1 MSLDEQPSSASLQQ
15 RIEALE
21 AENRQTIEALD
32 KKNKEIATLNEE
44 FEGLQARYLDCRKNA
59 VNLENKLQQAEAA
72 KLSAK
77 FREQNLT
84 QEIELLKTN
93 SKWLENELSTKTTEF
108 SNFRKEKSAQVS
120 SLQSE
125 LDSALADVSSFTKT
139 KDTLTDRVSTLSKS
153 LEAALQK
160 VKTLQDSS
168 ATSEENF
175 KKEMAAQQRLAALWE
190 RSTTEARARI
200 SELEEALDAE
210 RGKEAQQAAS
220 WQAIAEKER
229 DRADEAETKLASL
242 ETELEDL
249 HAAQERLEEQQEQ
262 QRTPGTPS
270 TPHGNGNG
278 SLRDRSPI
286 AMFSPSAHAITQV
299 QKSGISLTQ
308 LYTDFMKA
316 KHQLEHERRRN
327 KSLQQNFDELIQD
340 LETRAP
346 IIQADREE
354 ASRLKVEIADMSVL
368 LDETEKDK
376 EDLEKQLKTS
386 TVIVNDA
393 EREVKIYRQQ
403 VHDLSRQVQQLLV
416 ELQSQ
421 ISGAGPLSAA
431 DQAAL
436 RRMIADTSSTELQS
450 DTEAL
455 ISERLVTFKNSIE
468 LQQQNQNLLRV
479 TRELGDRLE
488 REEAETRRKMG
499 DLEAA
504 AIREKQAKI
513 EELEAEVKRTQ
524 TKMDSYQRERDMF
537 RDMLS
542 GKDGKHTLSVTAP
555 LPPTAEPESESI
567 SADEY
572 HETVK
577 KHEEATKHLKELQE
591 QFDAYRRET
600 GVDMKMLNQQILR
613 LSDERA
619 SAQQELSRAQ
629 SQIELTTERLKIM
642 TDNFEM
648 TKKENADVLKRSAD
662 IQEILTKQDLKTQ
675 QVANE
680 IVEVKATLETM
691 RNENANLKAEKSL
704 FNSIQ
709 HRMTQESESLT
720 EEKSRLNNVISYL
733 QSLEAEREKSDAETR
748 RRLVSQVENLQTEL
762 NATKTKLDAETEEV
776 RKVTMRKE
784 YESKEFQDKIDK
796 ILEELSFTKESVVTA
811 KASQGQLQRKVD
823 ELTASLTAAEEKV
836 TLYQRQIEEEGFS
849 VARNLETEVGE
860 LKATLEATR
869 TELDEAKEHAE
880 NLSGIASA
888 AEEALGT
895 MNATHDEYKSSVEEQ
910 LRNRDAEIGQL
921 RVQAT
926 ILAKEVAET
935 NSELSKSQDL
945 AVERDRQFSEAK
957 AKLDGEIRHLSD
969 AETRLLSNVRFLQSD
984 LRKQAQI
991 THESQKNYEAE
1002 LVKHAA
1008 TAQELQKLRNSHK
1021 MTIDLVHQLRND
1033 ADIAKNTLDN
1043 GEASWDLRRA
1053 GYEEEIEN
1061 LKSRCDDLL
1070 EQNKLLHNQF
1080 ASISSQVNRVQ
1091 KRHQVATSVSAT
1103 VSESADATE
1112 GTETT
1117 EATPAPALSAGDSV
1131 DEMREIVKFLRHEK
1145 EIVDCQYELAL
1156 QETKR
1161 LKQRLDHATAS
1172 LDEVREQLAQ
1182 ERENDSSTREQNLL
1196 HQELLGKVNE
1206 LNILRESNSS
1216 LREENRRANNRIR
1229 NLEDDIKKLET
1240 QIQPLEDKLATANA
1254 DLEAKEQQ
1262 LKLVQEDNERWKNRA
1277 QQILQKYERVDPV
1290 ELQNLKDEVAALK
1303 AEVDTISH
1311 ERDAAR
1317 SEVDYAKRQILTEKE
1332 EALKAKDEELQKVK
1346 AEAESV
1352 TTEIGKVKE
1361 ELNAAISKS
1370 AEQAAEIEDKTS
1382 RIERLRTEFITKL
1395 KTRRDE
1401 TKAVQNELETL
1412 KQEHEALKGAVTTK
1426 EMELQESKKLSDA
1439 LQAQIRTLEAEIST
1453 LKETID
1459 AKTKDIEVKDQA
1471 IEEFKTAAARAIPG
1485 PAEDGPVAAVP
1496 STSAAWEEHQKRLE
1510 ELQATLEKK
1519 QADLSEATKLNAA
1532 RAAEAVKLKE
1542 ELDRKQT
1549 ELEQMKMAATESL
1562 NALPKSDATAA
1573 IGDAS
1578 EELQNKLA
1586 DLRTEL
1592 ESRHKSELEEALK
1605 AKIAEMEAQKAEAVN
1620 KAREISQK
1628 ESMMRNKLLQQ
1639 KAEKA
1644 DKDKNEALRQLAML
1658 RGETV
1663 PSAAVSPP
1671 LRRAPPAPQTPTASQ
1686 GSPISQPS
1694 TPSHPATPADTPQPQ
1709 SLGLQV
1715 AGASQSAQSAPPS
1728 GPRQLQLPQVSAPT
1742 QQPQGSQQASTSI
1755 PVRSIVKPVIG
1766 LQGQSRSQSQ
1776 LPQLQ
1781 RPGLQPLR
1789 GLGSQQAAGGPS
1801 PMTLS
1806 NPMQAQV
1813 LQHLQPGPR
1822 RSASQ
1827 LVRPGVGL
1835 PVQGQAGAANM
1846 NRPSHIPHPPPAG
1859 GGIKIA
1865 GTAASTPPPE
1875 PLPES
1880 TAGIKR
1886 SREDD
1891 AAATSGGD
1899 ATGSAGDSQTAASEM
1914 ATGPPVALKRRR
1926 EETQ

>member
-1 MSLDEQPSSASLQQ
+1 MSLDEQQSSASLQQ

-21 AENRQTIEALD
+21 AENRQTVEALD

-59 VNLENKLQQAEAA
+59 GNLENKLQQAEAA

-120 SLQSE
+120 NLQSE

-139 KDTLTDRVSTLSKS
+139 KDTLSDRVSTLSKS
-153 LEAALQK
+153 LDAALQK
-160 VKTLQDSS
+160 VKTLQDSN

-210 RGKEAQQAAS
+210 RGKETQQAAS

-249 HAAQERLEEQQEQ
+249 HAAQERLEEQQ
-262 QRTPGTPS
+262 RTPGTPS
-270 TPHGNGNG
+270 TPHGNENG
-278 SLRDRSPI
+278 SLRDRSSV

-368 LDETEKDK
+368 LDETEKEK
-376 EDLEKQLKTS
+376 EDLEKQLKAS
-386 TVIVNDA
+386 TVTVNDA
-393 EREVKIYRQQ
+393 EREVKIYRHQ

-542 GKDGKHTLSVTAP
+542 GKSGEHTLSITAS
-555 LPPTAEPESESI
+555 PPRTAAPESESI

-577 KHEEATKHLKELQE
+577 KHEEATKELKELQE

-600 GVDMKMLNQQILR
+600 GVDMKLLNQQILR

-619 SAQQELSRAQ
+619 SVQQELSRAQ
-629 SQIELTTERLKIM
+629 TQIELTTERLKMM

-648 TKKENADVLKRSAD
+648 TKMENADILKRSAQ

-709 HRMTQESESLT
+709 HRMTQENESLT
-720 EEKSRLNNVISYL
+720 EEKSRLNSVISYL
-733 QSLEAEREKSDAETR
+733 QSAEAEREKSDAETR

-762 NATKTKLDAETEEV
+762 SAMKTKLDAETEEV

-796 ILEELSFTKESVVTA
+796 MLEELSFTKESLVTA
-811 KASQGQLQRKVD
+811 KASQGQLQGKVD
-823 ELTASLTAAEEKV
+823 ELTANLTAAEEKI

-860 LKATLEATR
+860 LKAILEATR
-869 TELDEAKEHAE
+869 AELDEAKEHAD

-921 RVQAT
+921 RVQVT

-935 NSELSKSQDL
+935 NSELSKSQEM

-957 AKLDGEIRHLSD
+957 AKLDGEIQHLSD
-969 AETRLLSNVRFLQSD
+969 SETRLLSNVRFLQSD

-991 THESQKNYEAE
+991 THESQENYEAE

-1008 TAQELQKLRNSHK
+1008 TAQELQKLRNAHK
-1021 MTIDLVHQLRND
+1021 MTTDLVHQLRND
-1033 ADIAKNTLDN
+1033 ADIAKNALDN

-1053 GYEEEIEN
+1053 GYEKEIEH

-1080 ASISSQVNRVQ
+1080 ESISAQVNRVQ
-1091 KRHQVATSVSAT
+1091 NGRQAATSVSAT
-1103 VSESADATE
+1103 ESESADATE
-1112 GTETT
+1112 NTETT
-1117 EATPAPALSAGDSV
+1117 EATPAPALFAGDSV
-1131 DEMREIVKFLRHEK
+1131 DEMREIVKFLRHER

-1182 ERENDSSTREQNLL
+1182 ERENNSSTREQNLL

-1229 NLEDDIKKLET
+1229 NLEDNIKKLEA
-1240 QIQPLEDKLATANA
+1240 QIQPLEDKLAIANA

-1262 LKLVQEDNERWKNRA
+1262 LMLVQEDNERWKNRA

-1303 AEVDTISH
+1303 AEVETISR

-1317 SEVDYAKRQILTEKE
+1317 SEVEYAKRQILTEKE

-1352 TTEIGKVKE
+1352 TAEIGKVKE
-1361 ELNAAISKS
+1361 ELNATIAKS
-1370 AEQAAEIEDKTS
+1370 AEQAAEIEDKAKS

-1412 KQEHEALKGAVTTK
+1412 KQEHEALKGAVTAK
-1426 EMELQESKKLSDA
+1426 EMEVRESKNLSDA
-1439 LQAQIRTLEAEIST
+1439 LQAKITTLEAEIST

-1459 AKTKDIEVKDQA
+1459 AKTKDIEIKDQA
-1471 IEEFKTAAARAIPG
+1471 LEEFKTAAARPVPG
-1485 PAEDGPVAAVP
+1485 PTEEGPVAAVP
-1496 STSAAWEEHQKRLE
+1496 STGAAWEEQQKRLE

-1519 QADLSEATKLNAA
+1519 QADLSEATKVNAA
-1532 RAAEAVKLKE
+1532 RTAEAVKLKE
-1542 ELDRKQT
+1542 ELDRKQN

-1562 NALPKSDATAA
+1562 NALPKIETTAT
-1573 IGDAS
+1573 IGNAS

-1586 DLRTEL
+1586 DLRIEL
-1592 ESRHKSELEEALK
+1592 ESRHKTELEEALK
-1605 AKIAEMEAQKAEAVN
+1605 AKIAEMEAQKVEAVN

-1628 ESMMRNKLLQQ
+1628 ESTMRNKLLQQ
-1639 KAEKA
+1639 KADKA

-1663 PSAAVSPP
+1663 ASSAVSPP
-1671 LRRAPPAPQTPTASQ
+1671 LRRAPLAPQTPTAGQ
-1686 GSPISQPS
+1686 GSPTSQPS
-1694 TPSHPATPADTPQPQ
+1694 TPSHPANPADTPQPQ

-1715 AGASQSAQSAPPS
+1715 AEASQSAQSAPPS
-1728 GPRQLQLPQVSAPT
+1728 GPRQLQPPQVSAPT
-1742 QQPQGSQQASTSI
+1742 QQSQGSQQASTSI

-1766 LQGQSRSQSQ
+1766 LPAQSRSQSQ

-1801 PMTLS
+1801 PMTLP

-1835 PVQGQAGAANM
+1835 PVQGQAGAANV

-1875 PLPES
+1875 HSPES
-1880 TAGIKR
+1880 TAGVKR

-1891 AAATSGGD
+1891 AVATSGGD
-1899 ATGSAGDSQTAASEM
+1899 ATGSAGDGQTAASEM

>member
-1 MSLDEQPSSASLQQ
+1 MSLDERPSTASLQQ

-21 AENRQTIEALD
+21 AEKRQTVEALD

-93 SKWLENELSTKTTEF
+93 SKWLDNELSTKTTEF

-120 SLQSE
+120 NLQCQ
-125 LDSALADVSSFTKT
+125 LDSALADVSSFAKT

-153 LEAALQK
+153 LEVALQK
-160 VKTLQDSS
+160 VKALQDSS

-210 RGKEAQQAAS
+210 RGKETQQAAS

-262 QRTPGTPS
+262 QEQQRTPGTPS

-278 SLRDRSPI
+278 SLRDRSPV

-327 KSLQQNFDELIQD
+327 KSLQQNFDELIRD
-340 LETRAP
+340 LEIRAP

-368 LDETEKDK
+368 LDETEKEK
-376 EDLEKQLKTS
+376 EDLEKQLKAS

-436 RRMIADTSSTELQS
+436 RHIMADTSSTEMQS

-488 REEAETRRKMG
+488 REEAETRRKME

-513 EELEAEVKRTQ
+513 EELEAEIKRIQ

-542 GKDGKHTLSVTAP
+542 GKDGEHTLSLTAP
-555 LPPTAEPESESI
+555 QPATAEPESESI

-572 HETVK
+572 HKTLK
-577 KHEEATKHLKELQE
+577 KHEEATKNLKELQE

-600 GVDMKMLNQQILR
+600 GVDMKMLNEQIIR

-619 SAQQELSRAQ
+619 SVQQELSRAQ
-629 SQIELTTERLKIM
+629 TQIELTMERLKIM
-642 TDNFEM
+642 ADNFEM
-648 TKKENADVLKRSAD
+648 TKKENADVLKRSAQ

-680 IVEVKATLETM
+680 VVEVKATLETM
-691 RNENANLKAEKSL
+691 RNENANLKAEKLL

-709 HRMTQESESLT
+709 HRMTQENESLT
-720 EEKSRLNNVISYL
+720 EEKSRLNNMISYL
-733 QSLEAEREKSDAETR
+733 QSVEAEREKSDAETR
-748 RRLVSQVENLQTEL
+748 RRLVSQVENLQAEL
-762 NATKTKLDAETEEV
+762 NATKSKLDAETEEV

-796 ILEELSFTKESVVTA
+796 MLEELSSTKESLATA
-811 KASQGQLQRKVD
+811 KASQGQLQKKAD
-823 ELTASLTAAEEKV
+823 ELTANLTAAEEKV

-849 VARNLETEVGE
+849 VARNLEAEVGE

-869 TELDEAKEHAE
+869 AELDEAKEHAD
-880 NLSGIASA
+880 NLSGIATA

-895 MNATHDEYKSSVEEQ
+895 MNSTHDEYKSSVEEK
-910 LRNRDAEIGQL
+910 LRSRDAEIGQL
-921 RVQAT
+921 SAQVA
-926 ILAKEVAET
+926 ILSKEVAET
-935 NSELSKSQDL
+935 NSELSKSQEM

-957 AKLDGEIRHLSD
+957 AKLDGEIQHLSD
-969 AETRLLSNVRFLQSD
+969 SETRLLSNVQILQSD

-991 THESQKNYEAE
+991 THESQNNYEAE

-1021 MTIDLVHQLRND
+1021 MTVDLVHQLRND
-1033 ADIAKNTLDN
+1033 ADIAKNALDN
-1043 GEASWDLRRA
+1043 GQTSWELRRA
-1053 GYEEEIEN
+1053 GYEVEIEN
-1061 LKSRCDDLL
+1061 IKSRCDDLL

-1080 ASISSQVNRVQ
+1080 ESISSQVNREQ
-1091 KRHQVATSVSAT
+1091 KRRQGATSVSAT
-1103 VSESADATE
+1103 ESESADVTE

-1117 EATPAPALSAGDSV
+1117 EATPASALSVGDGNSV
-1131 DEMREIVKFLRHEK
+1131 DDMREIVKFLRHEK

-1161 LKQRLDHATAS
+1161 LKQRLDHAIAS

-1182 ERENDSSTREQNLL
+1182 ERENNSSTREQNLL
-1196 HQELLGKVNE
+1196 HQELLDKVNE

-1229 NLEDDIKKLET
+1229 NLEDGIKKLEV
-1240 QIQPLEDKLATANA
+1240 QIQPLEDKLAGATA

-1262 LKLVQEDNERWKNRA
+1262 LKLIKEDNERWKNRA
-1277 QQILQKYERVDPV
+1277 QHILQK
-1290 ELQNLKDEVAALK
+1290 EL
-1303 AEVDTISH
+1303 
-1311 ERDAAR
+1311 
-1317 SEVDYAKRQILTEKE
+1317 IL
-1332 EALKAKDEELQKVK
+1332 
-1346 AEAESV
+1346 S
-1352 TTEIGKVKE
+1352 
-1361 ELNAAISKS
+1361 SS
-1370 AEQAAEIEDKTS
+1370 
-1382 RIERLRTEFITKL
+1382 
-1395 KTRRDE
+1395 
-1401 TKAVQNELETL
+1401 
-1412 KQEHEALKGAVTTK
+1412 
-1426 EMELQESKKLSDA
+1426 
-1439 LQAQIRTLEAEIST
+1439 RTL
-1453 LKETID
+1453 
-1459 AKTKDIEVKDQA
+1459 
-1471 IEEFKTAAARAIPG
+1471 R
-1485 PAEDGPVAAVP
+1485 
-1496 STSAAWEEHQKRLE
+1496 
-1510 ELQATLEKK
+1510 
-1519 QADLSEATKLNAA
+1519 
-1532 RAAEAVKLKE
+1532 
-1542 ELDRKQT
+1542 
-1549 ELEQMKMAATESL
+1549 
-1562 NALPKSDATAA
+1562 
-1573 IGDAS
+1573 
-1578 EELQNKLA
+1578 
-1586 DLRTEL
+1586 
-1592 ESRHKSELEEALK
+1592 
-1605 AKIAEMEAQKAEAVN
+1605 
-1620 KAREISQK
+1620 
-1628 ESMMRNKLLQQ
+1628 MRW
-1639 KAEKA
+1639 
-1644 DKDKNEALRQLAML
+1644 
-1658 RGETV
+1658 
-1663 PSAAVSPP
+1663 
-1671 LRRAPPAPQTPTASQ
+1671 RR
-1686 GSPISQPS
+1686 
-1694 TPSHPATPADTPQPQ
+1694 
-1709 SLGLQV
+1709 
-1715 AGASQSAQSAPPS
+1715 
-1728 GPRQLQLPQVSAPT
+1728 
-1742 QQPQGSQQASTSI
+1742 
-1755 PVRSIVKPVIG
+1755 
-1766 LQGQSRSQSQ
+1766 
-1776 LPQLQ
+1776 
-1781 RPGLQPLR
+1781 
-1789 GLGSQQAAGGPS
+1789 
-1801 PMTLS
+1801 
-1806 NPMQAQV
+1806 
-1813 LQHLQPGPR
+1813 
-1822 RSASQ
+1822 
-1827 LVRPGVGL
+1827 
-1835 PVQGQAGAANM
+1835 
-1846 NRPSHIPHPPPAG
+1846 
-1859 GGIKIA
+1859 
-1865 GTAASTPPPE
+1865 
-1875 PLPES
+1875 
-1880 TAGIKR
+1880 
-1886 SREDD
+1886 
-1891 AAATSGGD
+1891 
-1899 ATGSAGDSQTAASEM
+1899 
-1914 ATGPPVALKRRR
+1914 
-1926 EETQ
+1926 

>member
-1 MSLDEQPSSASLQQ
+1 MSLDEPPSTASLQQ

-21 AENRQTIEALD
+21 AEKRQIVEALD
-32 KKNKEIATLNEE
+32 KKNKETATLNEE
-44 FEGLQARYLDCRKNA
+44 FEGLTARYVDCRKNA
-59 VNLENKLQQAEAA
+59 VNLENKLQQTDAA

-77 FREQNLT
+77 FREQNLM

-93 SKWLENELSTKTTEF
+93 SKWLDNELSTKTTEF
-108 SNFRKEKSAQVS
+108 SNFRKEKWAQVS
-120 SLQSE
+120 NLQSE
-125 LDSALADVSSFTKT
+125 LDSALADVSTLTKT
-139 KDTLTDRVSTLSKS
+139 KDTLTDRVSALSKS
-153 LEAALQK
+153 LEATLQK
-160 VKTLQDSS
+160 VKTLQDSG

-175 KKEMAAQQRLAALWE
+175 KKEMATQQRLAALWE

-200 SELEEALDAE
+200 SELEEALDTE
-210 RGKEAQQAAS
+210 RGKETQQAAS

-278 SLRDRSPI
+278 SLRDRSPV

-368 LDETEKDK
+368 LDETEKEK
-376 EDLEKQLKTS
+376 EDLEKQLKAS
-386 TVIVNDA
+386 TVIVNDS

-436 RRMIADTSSTELQS
+436 RRMISDTSSTAMQS

-488 REEAETRRKMG
+488 REEAETRRKME

-513 EELEAEVKRTQ
+513 EELEAEIKRTQ

-542 GKDGKHTLSVTAP
+542 GKDGWHAAP
-555 LPPTAEPESESI
+555 PPATAEPDGESI

-577 KHEEATKHLKELQE
+577 KHEEATKDLKELQE

-600 GVDMKMLNQQILR
+600 GVDIKMLNEQIIR

-619 SAQQELSRAQ
+619 SVQQELSRAQ
-629 SQIELTTERLKIM
+629 TQIELTAERLKIM

-648 TKKENADVLKRSAD
+648 TKKENADVLKRSAQ

-680 IVEVKATLETM
+680 IVEVRATLETM

-709 HRMTQESESLT
+709 HRMTQENESLT
-720 EEKSRLNNVISYL
+720 EEKARLNNMISYI
-733 QSLEAEREKSDAETR
+733 QSIEAEREKSDAETR

-796 ILEELSFTKESVVTA
+796 MLEELSSTKESLVTA
-811 KASQGQLQRKVD
+811 KASQGQLKSNVD
-823 ELTASLTAAEEKV
+823 ELTANLTAAEEKV

-849 VARNLETEVGE
+849 VARNLETEIGE

-869 TELDEAKEHAE
+869 AELDEAKEHAE

-895 MNATHDEYKSSVEEQ
+895 MNATHDEFKSSVEEQ
-910 LRNRDAEIGQL
+910 FRNRDAEIGQL
-921 RVQAT
+921 RVQVT
-926 ILAKEVAET
+926 ILSREVAET
-935 NSELSKSQDL
+935 SSELSKSQEM

-957 AKLDGEIRHLSD
+957 AKLDGEIQHLSD
-969 AETRLLSNVRFLQSD
+969 SETRLLSNIRFLQSD

-1008 TAQELQKLRNSHK
+1008 TAQELQKLRNSHE
-1021 MTIDLVHQLRND
+1021 MTVDLVHHLRND
-1033 ADIAKNTLDN
+1033 TDIAKNALDN

-1053 GYEEEIEN
+1053 GYEEEIDN

-1080 ASISSQVNRVQ
+1080 ESISSQVNRVP
-1091 KRHQVATSVSAT
+1091 KRHQAATSVSAT
-1103 VSESADATE
+1103 ESESADATE

-1117 EATPAPALSAGDSV
+1117 EATPASALSAGDGNSV

-1161 LKQRLDHATAS
+1161 LKQRLDHAIAS
-1172 LDEVREQLAQ
+1172 LDEAREQLSQ
-1182 ERENDSSTREQNLL
+1182 ERENNSSTREQNLL

-1229 NLEDDIKKLET
+1229 NLEDDIKKLES
-1240 QIQPLEDKLATANA
+1240 QIQPLEDKSAAATA

-1262 LKLVQEDNERWKNRA
+1262 LKLVQEDNDRWKNRA

-1290 ELQNLKDEVAALK
+1290 ELQNLKDEVAAFK
-1303 AEVDTISH
+1303 AEVETISH

-1317 SEVDYAKRQILTEKE
+1317 SEVESAKRQILTEKE

-1346 AEAESV
+1346 ADAESV
-1352 TTEIGKVKE
+1352 ATEIGTIKE
-1361 ELNAAISKS
+1361 DLNAAIAKS

-1382 RIERLRTEFITKL
+1382 RIERLRTEFNTKL

-1412 KQEHEALKGAVTTK
+1412 KQEHEALKGAVSAK
-1426 EMELQESKKLSDA
+1426 EMEVQESKTVSEA
-1439 LQAQIRTLEAEIST
+1439 LKSKITTLEAEIST
-1453 LKETID
+1453 LKQTID

-1471 IEEFKTAAARAIPG
+1471 LEEFKTAAARAIPG
-1485 PAEDGPVAAVP
+1485 PAEDGHVAVVP
-1496 STSAAWEEHQKRLE
+1496 STGAAWEEQRKKLE

-1519 QADLSEATKLNAA
+1519 QADLSEATKVNAA
-1532 RAAEAVKLKE
+1532 RTAEAVKLKE
-1542 ELDRKQT
+1542 ELERKQT
-1549 ELEQMKMAATESL
+1549 ELEQMKIAATES
-1562 NALPKSDATAA
+1562 AIAVSKGDATASS
-1573 IGDAS
+1573 GNAS
-1578 EELQNKLA
+1578 EELQKKLA

-1592 ESRHKSELEEALK
+1592 ETRHKTELEEALK

-1628 ESMMRNKLLQQ
+1628 ESTMRNKLLQQ
-1639 KAEKA
+1639 KADKA
-1644 DKDKNEALRQLAML
+1644 DKDKIEALRQLAML
-1658 RGETV
+1658 RGEAV
-1663 PSAAVSPP
+1663 ASFAVSPP
-1671 LRRAPPAPQTPTASQ
+1671 LRRVPLPPQTPTPGQ
-1686 GSPISQPS
+1686 GSPTSQPS
-1694 TPSHPATPADTPQPQ
+1694 TPSHQATAVDTPQPQ
-1709 SLGLQV
+1709 TLGLQMT
-1715 AGASQSAQSAPPS
+1715 GASQSAQSAASPS
-1728 GPRQLQLPQVSAPT
+1728 GPRQLQPPQVPAPS
-1742 QQPQGSQQASTSI
+1742 QQSQGSQQVSASI
-1755 PVRSIVKPVIG
+1755 PVRSMVKPVIG
-1766 LQGQSRSQSQ
+1766 QQAQSRSQSQ

-1801 PMTLS
+1801 PLIHS

-1835 PVQGQAGAANM
+1835 PVQGQAGAANV
-1846 NRPSHIPHPPPAG
+1846 NRPSQIPHPPPAG

-1875 PLPES
+1875 PSPES

-1891 AAATSGGD
+1891 AVATTGGD
-1899 ATGSAGDSQTAASEM
+1899 ATGSAGDGQAAAGEM